1 MSGEARVAGTSAV
14 RVPVRQGLFDMD
26 PPALLG
32 SRCGACGAVAFPG
45 RTVCP
50 ECLAWG
56 MDRVRLSGRGRIE
69 AFTVVR
75 VSAGAFRAPYLQ
87 AAVRLEEG
95 PELIA
100 VLTGC
105 PTDDPPIAPGTPVE
119 MALEPLTVDPAG
131 HEVVALK
138 FRPLSGGA
146 HA

>member
-1 MSGEARVAGTSAV
+1 M
-14 RVPVRQGLFDMD
+14 PVREGLFEID

-32 SRCGACGAVAFPG
+32 SRCGACGVVAFPG

-50 ECLAWG
+50 ECLAWR
-56 MDRVRLSGRGRIE
+56 MERVRLSGRGWIE

-87 AAVRLEEG
+87 ATVRLAEG

-105 PTDDPPIAPGTPVE
+105 PIENPPIAPGTAVE
-119 MALEPLTVDPAG
+119 MALEPLTVDAAG
-131 HEVVALK
+131 QEIVALK
-138 FRPLSGGA
+138 FRPVSEVA